1 MVTKIKFLYQNLSL
15 DEKANVITH
24 GFGLM
29 LAILASPFLL
39 NSEVTSSQFFG
50 LCIFSLGMVFMF
62 FSSTIFHL
70 SNKEI
75 WKNRWRLVDHISIFI
90 LIGAT
95 YTPFILFYYNTAEG
109 IHFLKIHW
117 FIIAFGILFKLIFK
131 TNYEIV
137 SLSLYLVLGWMVLII
152 FNDITANMSPTV
164 IFFLLAGGISYTIG
178 VYFYVKTHLAWHHA
192 VWHIFVILGCAGHFM
207 ALFLS

>member
-1 MVTKIKFLYQNLSL
+1 MVSKIKFLYQNLSL

-24 GFGLM
+24 GFGLI

-95 YTPFILFYYNTAEG
+95 YTPFILFYYNSAEG
-109 IHFLKIHW
+109 IQFLKIHW
-117 FIIAFGILFKLIFK
+117 LIIAFGILFKLIFK

-137 SLSLYLVLGWMVLII
+137 SLTLYLVLGWMVLII
-152 FNDITANMSPTV
+152 FNDITANMSTMV
-164 IFFLLAGGISYTIG
+164 KFFLLAGGICYTIG